1 MNHEEWIVRRA
12 TKITNPN
19 LFFLYDS
26 LQKEIDYNLDYPKDK
41 LLLIQHS
48 NCNNHTQEQ
57 HSLYSKLLK
66 TKFLYVTSNYS
77 YFRSNHDN
85 IVYYPYYFF
94 DFLYVPGLTKYDI
107 KSKRPYKLQCLN
119 LNPWVHRTINYL
131 EMSSKPWFSEC
142 KFSFNW
148 TFRTSTTNTA
158 ALGENTLRELP
169 QHESD
174 ELKRR
179 LANNT
184 IPIFLEEWGKIHTTY
199 TNNRCF
205 VHRDCYIDFVTENS
219 VNQEFITEK
228 TWKPI
233 FSGQL
238 FLILGSQ
245 GIIAYLRKIGI
256 DTFDDIIDHS
266 YDQVED
272 LRTKISMI
280 HQQLDRLMTSDLDTI
295 WDNTYERRKKNLEL
309 VYDPKFHNFLL
320 EEFVKKVS

>member
-1 MNHEEWIVRRA
+1 MNHEEWMVRKA
-12 TKITNPN
+12 INNQNSN
-19 LFFLYDS
+19 LFFLHDC
-26 LQKEIDYNLDYPKDK
+26 LQEEQNLDYPKDK
-41 LLLIQHS
+41 LLIIQHS
-48 NCNNHTQEQ
+48 HGNNHTQEQ
-57 HSLYSKLLK
+57 YSLYSKVLGS
-66 TKFLYVTSNYS
+66 KFLYATSNYS

-131 EMSSKPWFSEC
+131 EMSKKPWFSEC

-148 TFRTSTTNTA
+148 TLKLDNVDTTPIGA
-158 ALGENTLRELP
+158 NTLHDLP
-169 QHESD
+169 EPESD
-174 ELKRR
+174 EIKRR

-184 IPIFLEEWGKIHTTY
+184 IPIFLEDWKHM
-199 TNNRCF
+199 NNPITSNQCF
-205 VHRDCYIDFVTENS
+205 VHRDCYIDYVTENS

-238 FLILGSQ
+238 FLILGSK

-309 VYDPKFHNFLL
+309 VYDPEFHNFLL